1 LHNLNTPLRFYLI
14 GMKFLVDAMCGR
26 LKTFLRI
33 FGYDTVYAN
42 DLEGIFKI
50 SPVPD
55 DKLAEYALKEDRIII
70 TRDYPFYNKYR
81 DRSIF
86 LEGEGVY
93 NYLNQLKIKL
103 NLEYNFEMQKARCS
117 ICNSGLEKVKDKN
130 RIINDVKS
138 QTFKHYNNFYQCK
151 KCKKVYWKGTHI
163 EKIMERLKM

>member
-1 LHNLNTPLRFYLI
+1 MIYIFE
-14 GMKFLVDAMCGR
+14 MKFLVDAMCGK

-33 FGYDTVYAN
+33 FGYDTIYAD
-42 DLEGIFKI
+42 DLEEYFNI

-55 DKLAEYALKEDRIII
+55 EKLADYALENNRIII
-70 TRDYPFYNKYR
+70 TRDNSFYKKHR

-93 NYLNQLKIKL
+93 NYLNQLKNSL
-103 NLEYNFEMQKARCS
+103 PLEYKFNMQKARCS
-117 ICNSGLEKVKDKN
+117 VCNSALEKVRDKN
-130 RIINDVKS
+130 KIKNDVKPE
-138 QTFKHYNNFYQCK
+138 TFKYNEDFYQCT